1 MKELYLFKVYPL
13 ILSRIMKIY
22 YGKAVY
28 DQKEINAALNVLKRK
43 SLTLIDGPSV
53 KELEKKISK
62 LFGKKFGLMVNS
74 GSSANLLALASFKF
88 KKGSEIITPTLTF
101 STTIAP
107 IYQLG
112 LIPHFIDVERS
123 SFVSRIDQIEKCINK
138 KTVAI
143 MIPNLL
149 GNVPNWIAIHKIAK
163 KHKIKVIEDSADTI
177 GYTFNNKNFGKY
189 SDITTNSMYASHIIT
204 GAGFGGIACFND
216 KKLYDQAKLLRGWG
230 RSSAIFNESEG
241 INLRFNKKVDGIPY
255 DGKYIF
261 SEMGYNFLP
270 SEISAAFALE
280 QLKKL
285 KANINLRVHNFNK
298 IYSYFDKYKNL
309 FILPTEFKG
318 LKTGW
323 LAFPLI
329 IKTESKIL
337 RKNLQIFLE
346 KNGIQTRTNFT
357 GNILRQPIMKSQFYK
372 KCKNSTINSD
382 NVMRNGILIGCHH
395 GLTKKDIN
403 YMLSKFDKFFAK
415 YKLQSLI

>member
-1 MKELYLFKVYPL
+1 
-13 ILSRIMKIY
+13 MKIY
-22 YGKAVY
+22 YGRAVY
-28 DQKEINAALNVLKRK
+28 NQKEITAVIRVLKKK

-53 KELEKKISK
+53 KELEHKLSK

-74 GSSANLLALASFKF
+74 GSSANLLALSSFNF

-112 LIPHFIDVERS
+112 LVPHFIDVGES

-149 GNVPNWIAIHKIAK
+149 GNVPYWPAIHKIAK
-163 KHKIKVIEDSADTI
+163 KHKLKIIEDSADTV
-177 GYTFNNKNFGKY
+177 GYTYNNKDFGKY

-204 GAGFGGIACFND
+204 GAGFGGIVCFND
-216 KKLYDQAKLLRGWG
+216 KKLYNQAKLLRGWG
-230 RSSAIFNESEG
+230 RSSATFNESED

-285 KANINLRVHNFNK
+285 KQNINTRVKNFNK
-298 IYSYFDKYKNL
+298 ISKYFTQYENL
-309 FILPTEFKG
+309 FILPDEFKG

-329 IKTESKIL
+329 IRNQSKL
-337 RKNLQIFLE
+337 VRKNLQIYLE
-346 KNGIQTRTNFT
+346 KNGIQTRTIFT
-357 GNILRQPIMKSQFYK
+357 GNILRQPIMKSKFYK
-372 KCKNSTINSD
+372 KCKDSTINSD
-382 NVMRNGILIGCHH
+382 NVMKNGILIGCHH
-395 GLTKKDIN
+395 GLSIKDID
-403 YMLSKFDKFFAK
+403 YMLSKFDLFFAK
-415 YKLQSLI
+415 FKLKSIK